1 MTKNLDTI
9 ENVILYIT
17 VDFLESKETPPNRE
31 KLFDS
36 IQQLKEFKTQPS
48 LYLKS
53 IEIKDDIDIIDYI
66 HKLNETLLLLSNN
79 NENFET
85 LKAFLIKIIN
95 KSNFNLKLSEYENIL
110 RSKKLEKFNR
120 KIIQEIIQFFT
131 KLKIGLLDEL
141 EIIKTFYNNLV
152 DINTDEFEEKFDVLY
167 LKYIEKIN
175 TLPCDDDPPPCCDDN
190 PPPCD
195 DDPPPCDDDPLPC
208 DDDPPPCDDYDP
220 PPCNDN
226 QLNPSCDDITDNG
239 GGIAD
244 MDDSVAVNVK
254 GGNNVIYIPDVVN
267 IDGNPQDSEPKQDS
281 IKNMLQH
288 IKSESKLSPDV
299 VYDKILE
306 SMGNSSTPDVI
317 VSKTFATTSLLEEEG
332 VEEEKEA
339 KEDTP
344 LAVASTINSPL
355 YDLIACINNTQT
367 ILNKYNELLNIQP

>member
-95 KSNFNLKLSEYENIL
+95 KSNINLKLSEYENIL